1 RHTISKRDWSSDVCS
16 SDLNGFIG
24 EEGGY
29 IVIKWRFYKKNYPF
43 PYDEDGWTDWF
54 TSDLEINL
62 KLAPLVLPS
71 STIDGPDIICDNGI
85 YTITN
90 PGEISL
96 IDPSGIA
103 QISYLGD
110 NKWRLSRIE
119 FISGEVKIKSK
130 VGDVEYSKSVII
142 GAKAPSILGGSKVVW
157 SGNTYYYDVIKS

>member
-1 RHTISKRDWSSDVCS
+1 
-16 SDLNGFIG
+16 
-24 EEGGY
+24 
-29 IVIKWRFYKKNYPF
+29 
-43 PYDEDGWTDWF
+43 
-54 TSDLEINL
+54 
-62 KLAPLVLPS
+62 
-71 STIDGPDIICDNGI
+71 
-85 YTITN
+85 N

-157 SGNTYYYDVIKS
+157 SGNTYYYDVIKSDPNSSLNIEANSFPGMPYSISIIENRIKLETFNINSNVNDYLIKFKVTESNSCGVSIPRIYTVRFRGGEGPAQ

>member
-71 STIDGPDIICDNGI
+71 STIDGPDIICDNGRS
-85 YTITN
+85 
-90 PGEISL
+90 EE
-96 IDPSGIA
+96 
-103 QISYLGD
+103 
-110 NKWRLSRIE
+110 RR
-119 FISGEVKIKSK
+119 
-130 VGDVEYSKSVII
+130 VGKECRERW
-142 GAKAPSILGGSKVVW
+142 GCR
-157 SGNTYYYDVIKS
+157 